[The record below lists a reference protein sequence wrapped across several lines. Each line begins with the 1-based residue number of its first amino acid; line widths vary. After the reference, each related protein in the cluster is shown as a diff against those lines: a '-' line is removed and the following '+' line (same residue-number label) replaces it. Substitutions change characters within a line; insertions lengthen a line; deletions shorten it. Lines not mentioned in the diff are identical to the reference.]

1 MLDRKKFYIDGKWV
15 DPNKDNDFDVIN
27 PSNEE
32 CFAKISLGSKED
44 VDKAVIAAKNAFE
57 SWRDVPKDKKI
68 GVGSSSHLS
77 R

>member
-44 VDKAVIAAKNAFE
+44 VDKSV
-57 SWRDVPKDKKI
+57 
-68 GVGSSSHLS
+68 
-77 R
+77 